1 MKKVAT
7 GSLSNDHARRESVL
21 MELGA
26 AIASKPINLRRVRN
40 AAEKVKEVGGM
51 ELLVEMSAVAG

>member
-1 MKKVAT
+1 
-7 GSLSNDHARRESVL
+7 

-26 AIASKPINLRRVRN
+26 VIASKPINLHRVRN
-40 AAEKVKEVGGM
+40 AAEKVKVLGGM

>member
-1 MKKVAT
+1 
-7 GSLSNDHARRESVL
+7 

-26 AIASKPINLRRVRN
+26 AIASKPIDLDRVRN
-40 AAEKVKEVGGM
+40 AAEKTKEVGDM